1 MPEVN
6 YETLRYLI
14 FHLARLA
21 ANQAV
26 NKMDPKNL
34 AIVFGP
40 NLIRDPDLKVST
52 MVSDMAHHY
61 RILETLIVAVS
72 LRGSL
77 HFEVFVNMR
86 FETCRRI
93 GSSMRTRS

>member
-1 MPEVN
+1 VRSLPEVN

-72 LRGSL
+72 FKYNDQDGSWLPSFRISLRL
-77 HFEVFVNMR
+77 PL
-86 FETCRRI
+86 
-93 GSSMRTRS
+93 